1 MNGKTMMTLASA
13 AMLFGGCVATPRAPI
28 DRRVTLSPEIG
39 ADVCVTDI
47 RCDKGAGEFLTFQ
60 ANVANN
66 RDKPYPIQWK
76 VQWLDAGGLEIESLV
91 SSWDSLML
99 QPFEVRALKGTAPRT
114 EAVDMRFY
122 ARRGK

>member
-1 MNGKTMMTLASA
+1 MSRKTMMVLASA
-13 AMLFGGCVATPRAPI
+13 AMLFGGCVATPHAPV

-39 ADVCVTDI
+39 ADVFVTDI
-47 RCDKGAGEFLTFQ
+47 RCDKGAGDFLTFQ

-66 RDKPYPIQWK
+66 RDNPYPIQWK
-76 VQWLDAGGLEIESLV
+76 VQWFDAAGQEIESHV

-99 QPFEVRALKGTAPRT
+99 QPFEVRALKGTAPRA